1 MPAATRL
8 GDSTVGTCNV
18 GLPCC
23 PHGRSGTNAE
33 VSPNVIINGLG
44 AHRKGDTGPC
54 NCPHGGTF
62 QSVGASGTVL
72 INGRGATRIGDST
85 VCMGCGQRGSHVAGS
100 PNVIM
105 GG

>member
-8 GDSTVGTCNV
+8 SDSTTGICDL

-23 PHGRSGTNAE
+23 PHGRSGTNGT
-33 VSPNVIINGLG
+33 VSSDVFINGRG
-44 AHRKGDTGPC
+44 AHRQGDTGAT

-62 QSVGASGTVL
+62 QSVGASATVF

-85 VCMGCGQRGSHVAGS
+85 VCIVCGQSGSHTSGS
-100 PNVIM
+100 GNVFI

>member
-1 MPAATRL
+1 MPEATRL
-8 GDSTVGTCNV
+8 GDSTSGTCDI

-33 VSPNVIINGLG
+33 VSPDVIINGRG
-44 AHRKGDTGPC
+44 AHRRADTGPC

-62 QSVGASGTVL
+62 VSVGASGTVL

-85 VCMGCGQRGSHVAGS
+85 VCQSCGQSGSHVEGS
-100 PNVIM
+100 PNVII

>member
-8 GDSTVGTCNV
+8 GDGTSGTCDV
-18 GLPCC
+18 GADCC
-23 PHGRSGTNAE
+23 PHGRGGTNSA
-33 VSPNVIINGLG
+33 VSSDVLINGLG
-44 AHRKGDTGPC
+44 AHRKGDTGPT

-62 QSVGASGTVL
+62 QSVGASGSVM

-85 VCMGCGQRGSHVAGS
+85 VCMGCGLSGSHTGGS
-100 PNVIM
+100 SNVII

>member
-1 MPAATRL
+1 MPAATRF

-23 PHGRSGTNAE
+23 PHGRGGTNAE
-33 VSPNVIINGLG
+33 VSPNVVINGLG
-44 AHRKGDTGPC
+44 AHRKADTGPC

-62 QSVGASGTVL
+62 QSVGASATVL
-72 INGRGATRIGDST
+72 INGRGATRIGDLT
-85 VCMGCGQRGSHVAGS
+85 VCQSCGQSGSHVAGS
-100 PNVIM
+100 PNVII